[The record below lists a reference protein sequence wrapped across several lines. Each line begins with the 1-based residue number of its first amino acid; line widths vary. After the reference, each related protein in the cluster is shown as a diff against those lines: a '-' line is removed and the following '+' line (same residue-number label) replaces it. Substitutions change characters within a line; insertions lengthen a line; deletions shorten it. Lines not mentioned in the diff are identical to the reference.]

1 MKMNSRQLEK
11 YRAALERLLSE
22 VLLST
27 QSGKGGRH
35 HCIWGLASAHSSVSI
50 LGASLSEQG

>member
-1 MKMNSRQLEK
+1 MRMNSRQLEK

-27 QSGKGGRH
+27 QSGKGGGH
-35 HCIWGLASAHSSVSI
+35 HCSWSLASAHSSVNI
-50 LGASLSEQG
+50 LEASLSEQG